1 MEEMEERFEELA
13 SVVEVLLPQTFCP
26 WGIGNQVV
34 LASIVGHLLLLLDGR
49 LPQSTMAEVHGR
61 AASTKDRR

>member
-26 WGIGNQVV
+26 WGIGNQVD
-34 LASIVGHLLLLLDGR
+34 LASIVGHLLLLLFDGR
-49 LPQSTMAEVHGR
+49 LPQSTMQ
-61 AASTKDRR
+61 S